1 MAQLIYLTFSKAKKI
16 GYFYGYMIPSSINK
30 MVAQYDLFRG
40 FPKKVIE
47 LVIAQSTIRQLDAG
61 EVLIHTQ
68 TVNNS
73 LFLVLDGELRVVLKK
88 ADTEVSI
95 PIQPGECL
103 GEMSLI
109 EGRPTSATAICHSIS
124 QVLIISE
131 DVFWDHLAVSRQ
143 GVKNL
148 MGIMSQRLHRNNQ
161 ALIKKIEEQLKYK
174 QLEKDFKTA
183 GEIQA
188 NIVPNGAH
196 LFPKRPEIEVYART
210 QQARAVGGDFYDAL
224 ALDQDRIYLAIGDAT
239 GKGMPA
245 ALFMMRTFTSL
256 RFLVSN
262 CPDFAEVLPAL
273 NKTLLKKN
281 DDMMF
286 VSLWVGILNLKTGI
300 LQYINGG
307 HHPPFAAL
315 KGENFQELAVPDGP
329 IVGVVEEAHFEVA
342 TLHMESGDTLFLY
355 TDGVPEAYDRNKEAF
370 EIDRIE
376 KSLNSPHRPTVQS
389 LVCDLETQV
398 TAFVNGAPTHDD
410 LTMMAFRYI
419 GS

>member
-1 MAQLIYLTFSKAKKI
+1 
-16 GYFYGYMIPSSINK
+16 MIPPSINK
-30 MVAQYDLFRG
+30 MVVEHDLFRG
-40 FPKKVIE
+40 FPEEIIK
-47 LVIAQSTIRQLDAG
+47 LVIDQSTIKHLDAG
-61 EVLIHTQ
+61 EILIHTG
-68 TVNNS
+68 TTNNS

-88 ADTEVSI
+88 ANTEISI
-95 PIQPGECL
+95 PIHPGECL

-109 EGRPTSATAICHSIS
+109 EERPTSAMAVCHIKS
-124 QVLIISE
+124 QVLVISE
-131 DVFWDHLAVSRQ
+131 DVFWTHLAISRQ

-148 MGIMSQRLHRNNQ
+148 MGMMSQRLHRNNQ
-161 ALIKKIEEQLKYK
+161 ALIKKIEEQLRYN
-174 QLEKDFKTA
+174 QLERDFKTA
-183 GEIQA
+183 GDIQA
-188 NIVPNGAH
+188 NIVPNGAR
-196 LFPKRPEIEVYART
+196 LFPQRPEIEVYART

-286 VSLWVGILNLKTGI
+286 VSLWAGILDLKTGV

-315 KGENFQELAVPDGP
+315 KGEDFQILAVPDGP

-342 TLHMESGDTLFLY
+342 TLHMEPGDTLFLY
-355 TDGVPEAYDRNKEAF
+355 TDGLPEAYDRNRETF
-370 EIDRIE
+370 ETDRIE
-376 KSLNSPHRPTVQS
+376 KSLNSLHEPTVQS
-389 LVCDLETQV
+389 LVRDLEEQV
-398 TAFVNGAPTHDD
+398 AAFVNGAPTHDD
-410 LTMMAFRYI
+410 LTMMAFRYL